1 MGGASINDIFSVLK
15 KCLDRDRGWVA
26 ASKKALLK
34 ATKQPD
40 LNIDAGQVALKKA
53 FDEAR
58 YNEHTKAAATLSE
71 AANATSDEPYKAWL
85 KVRAAEMTNC
95 FDRTEAQR
103 ILQSAYR
110 LNRSVIRPAEGVA
123 YEKLSVQKGAQAFSV
138 QAFFRERFLE
148 APERILFAQSLRKK
162 GAQTSSCAPF
172 PSWGVPTRGR
182 ALVATQGALAAP
194 LQRIDLEW
202 LLWGRPVAIGE
213 QPMVVIARDEDEP
226 YVAGDEGIGNRRDGP
241 ALQIGVEDRKIE
253 VGFPRRFQRLVDA
266 RSLGGD
272 GIADLT

>member
-1 MGGASINDIFSVLK
+1 MVGPRCFDVGIALQVQLMGQLAKQMGGASINDIFSVLK

-162 GAQTSSCAPF
+162 GAQRSSCAPF

-202 LLWGRPVAIGE
+202 LL
-213 QPMVVIARDEDEP
+213 
-226 YVAGDEGIGNRRDGP
+226 
-241 ALQIGVEDRKIE
+241 
-253 VGFPRRFQRLVDA
+253 
-266 RSLGGD
+266 
-272 GIADLT
+272 